1 MSDTVT
7 REEFDALEARVTALE
22 EEMGD
27 LGPDPIPPD
36 PIPPEEGIQAKR
48 IVDLIERFGVNTFSS
63 MDEHNTWGSWPADYS
78 PPSTVAAL
86 RYLVG
91 DSGFTL
97 GIREYHYVGRYDM
110 QKQWFAAI
118 LTEFPDT
125 RFTVCPGANAS
136 VADVPTML
144 LLPHTWVEGLNEP
157 NTDFGSGEVPFET
170 TLAIQDAIIAGE
182 DHGIMGP
189 SIVAGTPHPEGWI
202 TGYCGTPENLA
213 KLNEKLDL
221 GNGHYYPPAS
231 PDVPGTGYSVNEYV
245 GGLWSVYGHDLVHLT
260 EFHPTLYNAR
270 GFKPDQKGWD
280 GHRDAY
286 YTLCTWLRCC
296 QNGTQGLWWYALFD
310 YGTVYKCGLFP
321 QKYANDPRPVAEA
334 IRNLCTICTDKG
346 NRHEFM
352 PGVLGITVNGMTD
365 AMDYDVYQASD
376 GRYLVPVWHAA
387 EELGQGDAATVTFVF
402 DPPVKSISLYNPLTD
417 GTTPVDTRHDVT
429 HTTVSMPPDVIVLE
443 IRP

>member
-7 REEFDALEARVTALE
+7 RQEFDALEVRVAALE
-22 EEMGD
+22 EEIGIPEP
-27 LGPDPIPPD
+27 GPVPPD
-36 PIPPEEGIQAKR
+36 PVPPGEGIQAKR

-63 MDEHNTWGSWPADYS
+63 MDEHNSWGSWPADYS

-86 RYLVG
+86 KYLVG

-97 GIREYHYVGRYDM
+97 SLREYHYAGRYDM

-118 LTEFPDT
+118 LTELPDT

-136 VADVPTML
+136 AADVPTML
-144 LLPHTWVEGLNEP
+144 RLPHTWVEGLNEP

-170 TLAIQDAIIAGE
+170 TLSIQQTILDARAE
-182 DHGIMGP
+182 NIMGP

-202 TGYCGTPENLA
+202 TGYCKTPENLA
-213 KLNEKLDL
+213 TLNALFSL

-231 PDVPGTGYSVNEYV
+231 PDVPGTGYSINEYV
-245 GGLWSVYGHDLVHLT
+245 GGLWSVYAQHLIHLT

-270 GFKPDQKGWD
+270 GYKPDQKGWD

-286 YTLCTWLRCC
+286 YTLCTWLRCA

-321 QKYANDPRPVAEA
+321 QKYANDPRPAATA

-346 NRHEFM
+346 DRRGFI
-352 PGVLGITVNGMTD
+352 PGVLNVKITGLTD
-365 AMDYDVYQASD
+365 ATDLDVYQASD
-376 GRYLVPVWHAA
+376 GRYLIPVWHAA
-387 EELGQGDAATVTFVF
+387 EELGQGDAVWITLDFGTPMERV
-402 DPPVKSISLYNPLTD
+402 SMYNPLD
-417 GTTPVDTRHDVT
+417 SAGPVDTLHAVRQMT
-429 HTTVSMPPDVIVLE
+429 FGLPPGVIVLE
-443 IRP
+443 VHL